1 MEIIQVIGL
10 GILVTV
16 LIIVI
21 KDQKPQ
27 IAFALTLLTSI
38 IIFIFLLTKISP
50 VIRIMERLAVQ
61 ANVNIAFL
69 ETIMKIIGISYIAEF
84 GAQITKDAGQGTI
97 AAKIELVGKVLILVL
112 AVPIISLIIETI
124 LNIFPE
130 IN

>member
-50 VIRIMERLAVQ
+50 VIRIMERLAIR

>member
-50 VIRIMERLAVQ
+50 VIRIMERLAIQ